1 MRRRLQSRWEK
12 ISSTFSSPPRPRTA
26 VHAYNIPYVRVWRGP
41 GVVRWG
47 EGGGGGGKDMEKNTT
62 GVTKNLRSI
71 GFQSSFIIIG
81 GFFLPISFFPLYV
94 DNNTVYIL
102 IGRTIVL

>member
-1 MRRRLQSRWEK
+1 MRRRLVGKSIVDFQLA
-12 ISSTFSSPPRPRTA
+12 TA
-26 VHAYNIPYVRVWRGP
+26 APDGRARIQYTVYTRMWRGP

-47 EGGGGGGKDMEKNTT
+47 EGGGEGWRKGYGKNTTT